1 MSMSAKRE
9 RNRRN
14 KKKQNPGTISIVI
27 IVLAFLVVMSIQIFK
42 LKEKDEQLAER
53 EQMLEQQLADEEA
66 RAEELEE
73 LDLYTRSMEYIKEMA
88 NKLGLVFENEIIFKE
103 SDE

>member
-1 MSMSAKRE
+1 MSAKR
-9 RNRRN
+9 R
-14 KKKQNPGTISIVI
+14 KKKQNPGTISIVF
-27 IVLAFLVVMSIQIFK
+27 IVLVFLVVMSIQIYK

-53 EQMLEQQLADEEA
+53 EEILEQQLTEEME

-73 LDLYTRSMEYIKEMA
+73 LDVYTRSMEYIKEMA

-103 SDE
+103 SGE

>member
-1 MSMSAKRE
+1 MF
-9 RNRRN
+9 
-14 KKKQNPGTISIVI
+14 IVI
-27 IVLAFLVVMSIQIFK
+27 FFLVVMSIQIFK
-42 LKEKDEQLAER
+42 LKEKDQQLAER
-53 EQMLEQQLADEEA
+53 EEILQQQVTEELE

-73 LDLYTRSMEYIKEMA
+73 LDIYTKSLEYIKEMA

>member
-1 MSMSAKRE
+1 MSAKR
-9 RNRRN
+9 R
-14 KKKQNPGTISIVI
+14 KKKHNPGTVSIVI
-27 IVLAFLVVMSIQIFK
+27 IVLAFLVVMSVQIYK
-42 LKEKDEQLAER
+42 LKEKDKLLAER
-53 EQMLEQQLADEEA
+53 EEILQQQLDEEME
-66 RAEELEE
+66 RAEDLEE

>member
-1 MSMSAKRE
+1 MSAKR
-9 RNRRN
+9 R
-14 KKKQNPGTISIVI
+14 KKKHNPGTVSIVI
-27 IVLAFLVVMSIQIFK
+27 IVLAFLVVMSIQIYK
-42 LKEKDEQLAER
+42 LKEKDKLLAER
-53 EQMLEQQLADEEA
+53 EAMLQQQLTEELE
-66 RAEELEE
+66 RAEELED

>member
-1 MSMSAKRE
+1 MSAKR
-9 RNRRN
+9 RR
-14 KKKQNPGTISIVI
+14 KKQNPGTISIVI
-27 IVLAFLVVMSIQIFK
+27 IVLAFLVVMSIQIFR
-42 LKEKDEQLAER
+42 LKEKDDILSER
-53 EQMLEQQLADEEA
+53 ENMLEQQLADEME

-73 LDLYTRSMEYIKEMA
+73 LDLYTKSMEYIKEMA

>member
-1 MSMSAKRE
+1 MSAKRG
-9 RNRRN
+9 
-14 KKKQNPGTISIVI
+14 KKKHNPGTVSIVI
-27 IVLAFLVVMSIQIFK
+27 IVLAFLVVMSIQIYK
-42 LKEKDEQLAER
+42 LKEKDALLAER
-53 EQMLEQQLADEEA
+53 EENLEQQLEDEME
-66 RAEELEE
+66 RAEELED

>member
-1 MSMSAKRE
+1 MNMSAKRH
-9 RNRRN
+9 RN

-42 LKEKDEQLAER
+42 LKEKDDQLAER
-53 EQMLEQQLADEEA
+53 EQMLEQQLADEVE

>member
-1 MSMSAKRE
+1 MSAKR
-9 RNRRN
+9 R
-14 KKKQNPGTISIVI
+14 KKKRNPGTISII
-27 IVLAFLVVMSIQIFK
+27 CIVLVFLVVMSIQIYK
-42 LKEKDEQLAER
+42 LKEKDALLAEK
-53 EQMLEQQLADEEA
+53 EALLLEQVTEEEE

-73 LDLYTRSMEYIKEMA
+73 LDAYTKSMEYIKEMA

>member
-1 MSMSAKRE
+1 MSAKR
-9 RNRRN
+9 R
-14 KKKQNPGTISIVI
+14 KKRHNPGTVSIVF
-27 IVLAFLVVMSIQIFK
+27 IVLVFLVVMSIQIFK
-42 LKEKDEQLAER
+42 LKQKDELLSER
-53 EQMLEQQLADEEA
+53 EQALEQQLTEEME

-73 LDLYTRSMEYIKEMA
+73 LDLYTRTTEYIKEMA